1 MMQRPSL
8 VGVGYSP
15 STHYNLALSPVS
27 AAAKASLDI
36 LVVQVSVSDTID
48 HLALPAESRGIT
60 ARSRRRHS
68 GTALTFD
75 PMRSRAR
82 RREESSDRNLTIP
95 APTHDDNGVHAVS
108 KEERQ
113 CSPAQV
119 LPTVDVQDDEAV
131 PALVSVSPKKL
142 QVASAAL
149 INAANARRTNEAPFR
164 CTFAGCK
171 ATFTAKHN
179 LNNHVNSHYGIKS
192 FQCAKCGRDFGT
204 GHVLRR
210 HLTTCK
216 GTGRKRPR

>member
-1 MMQRPSL
+1 MVLTVMEDL
-8 VGVGYSP
+8 F
-15 STHYNLALSPVS
+15 HLL

-36 LVVQVSVSDTID
+36 LVVQVNVSDTID
-48 HLALPAESRGIT
+48 HLAESRGIT

-179 LNNHVNSHYGIKS
+179 LNICSTAMADCFNH
-192 FQCAKCGRDFGT
+192 
-204 GHVLRR
+204 
-210 HLTTCK
+210 TC
-216 GTGRKRPR
+216 RPCEFSLWNQVVPVREVWARFWNRTCIEATSDYV